1 MLQFYPIPFLYAL
14 LLAVKGKRQVAMPAL
29 VSDLNSNQY
38 MYVSKD
44 MKVKGYILQF
54 AASYEKA
61 EL

>member
-1 MLQFYPIPFLYAL
+1 
-14 LLAVKGKRQVAMPAL
+14 MPAL

-44 MKVKGYILQF
+44 MKVKDYILQF